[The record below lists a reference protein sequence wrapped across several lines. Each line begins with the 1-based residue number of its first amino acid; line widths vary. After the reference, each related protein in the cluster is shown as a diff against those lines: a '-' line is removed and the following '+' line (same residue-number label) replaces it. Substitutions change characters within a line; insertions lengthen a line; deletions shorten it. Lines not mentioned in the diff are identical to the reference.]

1 MPLTSWNCCPGPK
14 AVGPRQC
21 ALLGL
26 GHTLAARLRAG
37 GDDKQIGVHFV
48 LRFRLVF
55 DGRHSVHPIVARLRN
70 AKVHRGSTPVIRP
83 CDRAEPDGR
92 AVCQAEFLSTLAWP
106 LDARVKG
113 EFDPNPA
120 RLAHDEMDL
129 RPLARELR
137 GEFHNNAR
145 PAGNAFIQGIQSRSI
160 GDCEG

>member
-1 MPLTSWNCCPGPK
+1 M
-14 AVGPRQC
+14 
-21 ALLGL
+21 
-26 GHTLAARLRAG
+26 
-37 GDDKQIGVHFV
+37 
-48 LRFRLVF
+48 
-55 DGRHSVHPIVARLRN
+55 
-70 AKVHRGSTPVIRP
+70 
-83 CDRAEPDGR
+83 
-92 AVCQAEFLSTLAWP
+92 STLALT

-160 GDCEG
+160 GDYEGEMMKADVGAPVERDRPVRCLDPP

>member
-1 MPLTSWNCCPGPK
+1 M
-14 AVGPRQC
+14 
-21 ALLGL
+21 
-26 GHTLAARLRAG
+26 TLAARSRAG

-48 LRFRLVF
+48 LRFRRVF

-70 AKVHRGSTPVIRP
+70 AKAHRGSTPVVRP
-83 CDRAEPDGR
+83 SDRAEPDGR

-129 RPLARELR
+129 RPLAREFR